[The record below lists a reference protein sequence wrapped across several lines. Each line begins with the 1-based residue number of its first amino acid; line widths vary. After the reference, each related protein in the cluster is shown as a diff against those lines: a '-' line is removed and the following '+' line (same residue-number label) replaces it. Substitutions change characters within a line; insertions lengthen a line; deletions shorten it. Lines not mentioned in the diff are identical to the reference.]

1 MQVGFQLAV
10 AYLTPTDKLMTK
22 QWWLKA
28 TTGLQQLM
36 DNLNKVIRQCGMK
49 TKVKKTKVMCIS
61 QKKTNE
67 QKIFTDVQQVG
78 DKVTIEHQQ
87 EWYGIVEF
95 NVLPDTV
102 QVKLLFNMI
111 NMSCG
116 HGFVPDNF
124 GHSVTVPVVKDKMKD
139 LCSAGNYRPITLSP
153 QK

>member
-1 MQVGFQLAV
+1 
-10 AYLTPTDKLMTK
+10 MTK

-78 DKVTIEHQQ
+78 DKVTIEHQ
-87 EWYGIVEF
+87 
-95 NVLPDTV
+95 
-102 QVKLLFNMI
+102 
-111 NMSCG
+111 
-116 HGFVPDNF
+116 
-124 GHSVTVPVVKDKMKD
+124 
-139 LCSAGNYRPITLSP
+139 
-153 QK
+153 